1 VGSERK
7 RRLMA
12 VTGSTGRGS
21 PASPGG
27 IVALAR
33 ARRFGS
39 AVLLRIAAPVVLIV
53 LWELAAGSAN
63 SLWFPPPSNIVTR
76 MYELWF
82 SAGFPVIFTPAVA
95 EDILPSVGRMLAG
108 WGLAGVIGVALGLAI
123 GRSQVISQTVEP
135 TVHFLRSTPG
145 PALVPIFLILLG
157 TDSAMRI
164 SLIAFASMW
173 PILLNTIDG
182 VRAVDPTQ
190 LETARVF
197 GMPRWS
203 RLVRIVLPSAMPKI
217 FAGLTIALAVSLTL
231 MVISELTVATDGIG
245 YQIQRASQLF
255 AITDMWAGIMLIA
268 VLGVLLNV
276 LLNLVERRVLRWY
289 RGARRHND

>member
-1 VGSERK
+1 MTLTIPAERASGAPP
-7 RRLMA
+7 RR
-12 VTGSTGRGS
+12 R
-21 PASPGG
+21 
-27 IVALAR
+27 R
-33 ARRFGS
+33 ARGAGRVGR
-39 AVLLRIAAPVVLIV
+39 ALLLRTAAPLALLV
-53 LWELAAGSAN
+53 LWELAVESAD
-63 SLWFPPPSNIVTR
+63 SLWFPPPSEIVVR

-82 SAGFPVIFTPAVA
+82 SAGFPTVFTPAVTA
-95 EDILPSVGRMLAG
+95 DVLPSVGRMLAG
-108 WGLAGVIGVALGLAI
+108 WGLAAVVGVLLGILI
-123 GRSQVISQTVEP
+123 GRSRVVSQTVEP

-157 TDSAMRI
+157 TDSTMRI

-173 PILLNTIDG
+173 PILLNAIDG

-197 GMPRWS
+197 GIPRWS
-203 RLVRIVLPSAMPKI
+203 RIVRIVLPSALPKI

-245 YQIQRASQLF
+245 YRIQRASQLF
-255 AITDMWAGIMLIA
+255 AMTDMWAWIMLIA
-268 VLGVLLNV
+268 VLGVVLNA

-289 RGARRHND
+289 RGSRRHVD